1 MKLKLKSFMKCLL
14 ISCGVLIAVVIIFF
28 ALFISLTS
36 EDEKTKNTSYHPF
49 KSEKLKAEFISLYE
63 KNSQKWPADSISK
76 FADTSYGKTFV
87 RITGPDNGFPLV
99 LLHGGGGSSLDWLPY
114 IEALSEAY
122 RTYAIDGIY
131 GNGKSVYTKTVRNSD
146 DYVQWLNEL
155 FTALGINRNINLMGL
170 SYGGWIAGQYLV
182 HHPEG
187 LKKVV
192 LIAPAATVLPISP
205 QWLGRMMVGLFPFR
219 ACKKYFFRGVFGEKD
234 LSKISKAEQEKFV
247 DDAMFAAEA
256 CKPIPTAM
264 PTMIQD
270 NELRAITIPT
280 LIIIGEYENMYSAQK
295 AVQRIGQ
302 VAPHVNTT
310 IIPGTGHLLAVIK
323 KDVINAI
330 VLDFLKKP

>member
-1 MKLKLKSFMKCLL
+1 MKFQLKSFIKYLL
-14 ISCGVLIAVVIIFF
+14 ISFGVLIAVVIIFF
-28 ALFISLTS
+28 ALLISITS

-49 KSEKLKAEFISLYE
+49 KSEKLKATYLILYE
-63 KNSQKWPADSISK
+63 KNSRKWPANSISK
-76 FADTSYGKTFV
+76 FVDTSYGKTFV
-87 RITGPDNGFPLV
+87 RVTGPNNGLPLV
-99 LLHGGGGSSLDWLPY
+99 LLHGSGGSSLDWLPY
-114 IEALSEAY
+114 IEALSGAY

-155 FTALGINRNINLMGL
+155 FRALGINGNINLMGL

-182 HHPEG
+182 HHPKG

-219 ACKKYFFRGVFGEKD
+219 ACKKYFFRGVCGVQD
-234 LSKISKAEQEKFV
+234 LSKVGEAEQEKFLDGV
-247 DDAMFAAEA
+247 MFASEA
-256 CKPIPTAM
+256 FKPIPTAM
-264 PTMIQD
+264 PTIIQD
-270 NELRAITIPT
+270 KELRAITVPT

-302 VAPHVNTT
+302 VAPYVNTT
-310 IIPGTGHLLAVIK
+310 IIPGTGHLLTLMK
-323 KDVINAI
+323 KDVVKAV